1 MNFWVSGLRKEST
14 HTGNVRFH
22 GAHTDQNVQNRAF
35 SFKMRKLRACK
46 VISRL
51 HIMQLPSLTPPS
63 GRLWQALFPK
73 AQEPQTPKL
82 PCLLTTPA
90 PASELRDTVCFSTAT
105 LQQPS
110 SFFFF
115 LILSMYSGLCVC
127 VQVHPYMCVCVQAR
141 GQPQGLFL
149 RSHITLFLFL
159 EIQSLTRTQL
169 GVPCP
174 TSHTPLLSGCW
185 GSTSGPHAC
194 WVSTFLTEPS
204 LQCQ

>member
-115 LILSMYSGLCVC
+115 FNSLYVFRFVCVC
-127 VQVHPYMCVCVQAR
+127 AGTPVYVCVCA
-141 GQPQGLFL
+141 GQ
-149 RSHITLFLFL
+149 R
-159 EIQSLTRTQL
+159 
-169 GVPCP
+169 
-174 TSHTPLLSGCW
+174 
-185 GSTSGPHAC
+185 STSRAVPQEPYHLVF
-194 WVSTFLTEPS
+194 VSWDPVS
-204 LQCQ
+204 YQDPIRCPMPN